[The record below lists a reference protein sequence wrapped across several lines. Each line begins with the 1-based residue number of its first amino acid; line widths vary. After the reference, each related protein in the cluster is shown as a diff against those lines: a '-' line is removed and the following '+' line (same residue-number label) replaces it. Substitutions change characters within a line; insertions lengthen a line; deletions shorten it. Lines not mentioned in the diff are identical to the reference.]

1 MALRRSPSK
10 NGFALD
16 SAFSSFCRLW
26 MPSPLEGK
34 SHKGSTPVCFYSL
47 PHPQGLTLLGM
58 QELVQ
63 ICVVLLLLHTIIN
76 PLNNVFEIFT
86 VIHKDNDQDKFIEK
100 ISVIGM
106 LIISTWSKNSP

>member
-16 SAFSSFCRLW
+16 SAFSSFCHLW

-34 SHKGSTPVCFYSL
+34 SHKGSTSVCLYSP

-63 ICVVLLLLHTIIN
+63 ICVVLLSLHTIIN

-86 VIHKDNDQDKFIEK
+86 VIHQDNDQDKFIEK

-106 LIISTWSKNSP
+106 LIISAWPKNSP